1 MAKTR
6 YAYGMVS
13 VELPSS
19 VTWLSSLI
27 DSLLMLAT
35 VVLESTRLGEDD
47 GNRFLGETKT
57 LSSHPGMTEA
67 LNAGTGLKEN
77 SFLS

>member
-1 MAKTR
+1 
-6 YAYGMVS
+6 
-13 VELPSS
+13 
-19 VTWLSSLI
+19 
-27 DSLLMLAT
+27 MLAT

-67 LNAGTGLKEN
+67 LKAGTGLKEN